1 MTFEE
6 VRNLQISNII
16 GNITD
21 YQTLVKE
28 CLSIVPTSTLKDNEI
43 AMWISAAVEDMIRQ
57 DINVSDNL
65 SNGLVQGAIVMFAK
79 ANFGMCDINEKTLAE
94 KTYKNICT
102 NLSLSAQFRLGE
114 DIE

>member
-43 AMWISAAVEDMIRQ
+43 AMWISAAVEDMVRQ
-57 DINVSDNL
+57 DINVSENL
-65 SNGLVQGAIVMFAK
+65 SNGLVQGAIVMFVK
-79 ANFGMCDINEKTLAE
+79 SNFGMCDISEKELAS

-102 NLSLSAQFRLGE
+102 NLSLSAQFRLE
-114 DIE
+114 EVIE